1 MRLPNLL
8 VTKTGRLVTFFALY
22 LTEGIPNGFTATAV
36 ATQMRRQGL
45 GPAEIGAFV
54 GSLYLPWAFKWMMGP
69 FVDVLSS
76 DRFGRRRAW
85 IIVMQGLLVL
95 SLMAAMPVNF
105 TTEVKLFTFIIFLHN
120 CFGATQDVAIDALA
134 CSVLSEKERGLA
146 NGMMFGGAYLGQA
159 IGGAGVLFLIPYT
172 GLPATFVLVSAVIL
186 SVTMFIVLPMQEPRF
201 ARRAHRPGHPL
212 AAAGHEIVTFG
223 KDAYRAFVGS
233 RAAWVG
239 VIFGLL
245 PCGAYGLNLAL
256 QSTLAVELGMDDNQV
271 AQLALASTVL
281 TAFCCVGGGWL
292 SDRFGRRKML
302 GLYIVG
308 TLLPGLVLAWFMAQ
322 HGWDLPVNAILPGH
336 PAPTPALVTAFWAA
350 CLAFAVFHG
359 FMYGTRTALFMDITT
374 PAVAATQFTA
384 YMAMFNLVISYSA
397 SWQGLAIE
405 RWGFPKTLV
414 LDSAFGLL
422 CLAFLPLLTPR
433 TADPPVPADPVAE

>member
-8 VTKTGRLVTFFALY
+8 ATKNGRLTAFFLLY
-22 LTEGIPNGFTATAV
+22 LTEGIPLGFAATAV
-36 ATQMRRQGL
+36 ATQLRRL
-45 GPAEIGAFV
+45 DVGPAEIGAFV
-54 GSLYLPWAFKWMMGP
+54 GSFYLPWAFKWVFGP
-69 FVDVLSS
+69 LIDVFASE
-76 DRFGRRRAW
+76 RWGRRRGW
-85 IIVMQGLLVL
+85 I
-95 SLMAAMPVNF
+95 
-105 TTEVKLFTFIIFLHN
+105 LFTQVMMALTLLSTVTLQLPQQLGLFTAILLIHN
-120 CFGATQDVAIDALA
+120 TFGAMQDVAIDALA
-134 CSVLSEKERGLA
+134 CNTLHQDERGLA

-172 GLPATFVLVSAVIL
+172 GLPATFVLVSAVIV
-186 SVTMFIVLPMQEPRF
+186 SVTMFIVLPMQEPKF

-256 QSTLAVELGMDDNQV
+256 QSTLAVELGMNDNQI

-292 SDRFGRRKML
+292 SDRFGRRRML
-302 GLYIVG
+302 GLYIFG
-308 TLLPGLVLAWFMAQ
+308 TLLPGLALAWFMAQ
-322 HGWDLPVNAILPGH
+322 HGWNVPVNASMPGH
-336 PAPTPALVTAFWAA
+336 PATSPALVTAFWTA

-433 TADPPVPADPVAE
+433 KADPPVQPE